1 MELIKGNSCLE
12 VINKMIMQTKT
23 KYFTPE
29 EANKTLPLVKK
40 IVVDILNDASLI
52 RSISST
58 LASNIEN
65 NPDIIRLTGNIKNYL
80 SELEEIG
87 CYYKDWN
94 FQLGLVDFP
103 AIINGEEV
111 LLCWRSDEEK
121 IDYYHGVN
129 DGYTGRRLINQIPR

>member
-94 FQLGLVDFP
+94 FQIGLVDFP

-121 IDYYHGVN
+121 IEYYHGVN

>member
-1 MELIKGNSCLE
+1 
-12 VINKMIMQTKT
+12 MQTKT

>member
-121 IDYYHGVN
+121 IEYYHGVN